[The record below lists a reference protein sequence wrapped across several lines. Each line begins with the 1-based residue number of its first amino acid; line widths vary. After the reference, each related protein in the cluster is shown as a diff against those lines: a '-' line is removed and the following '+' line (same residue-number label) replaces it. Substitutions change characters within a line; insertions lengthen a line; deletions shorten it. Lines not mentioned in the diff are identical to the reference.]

1 MSENTQERAE
11 YLRMLE
17 ALLFA
22 AVEPLDEATLAERLP
37 KSVDVQELI
46 TELQG
51 SYASRGVNL
60 VKRANCWMFQTAP
73 DLAFLLQREVE
84 QERRLSRAGQET
96 LAIIA
101 YHQPVTRAEIEEIRG
116 VSVSKGTLDVL
127 METSWVRPVGRRQTP
142 GRPVT
147 YGVTDDFLMHFG
159 LESVKDLPGVEELKA
174 AGLLDADLPPE
185 FSLVEGGLS
194 EAEDAEEDDD
204 GQMDIEDLTNAI
216 DSSVEEDDWPDDDGP
231 EAA

>member
-1 MSENTQERAE
+1 MTENTQERAE

-46 TELQG
+46 TELQE

-73 DLAFLLQREVE
+73 DLAFSLQREVE

-96 LAIIA
+96 LAIVA

-147 YGVTDDFLMHFG
+147 YGVTDEFLVHFG

-185 FSLVEGGLS
+185 FSLVEGALS
-194 EAEDAEEDDD
+194 EGEDAEEEDD

-216 DSSVEEDDWPDDDGP
+216 EEDEWPDDDGP
-231 EAA
+231 TAA

>member
-1 MSENTQERAE
+1 MTENTQERAE

-46 TELQG
+46 TELQE

-147 YGVTDDFLMHFG
+147 YGVTDEFLVHFG

-185 FSLVEGGLS
+185 FSLVEGALS
-194 EAEDAEEDDD
+194 EGEDAEEEDDD
-204 GQMDIEDLTNAI
+204 QMDIEDLTNAI
-216 DSSVEEDDWPDDDGP
+216 EEDEWPDDDGP
-231 EAA
+231 TAA

>member
-1 MSENTQERAE
+1 MTENTQERAE

-46 TELQG
+46 TELQE

-147 YGVTDDFLMHFG
+147 YGVTDEFLVHFG

-185 FSLVEGGLS
+185 FSLVEGALS
-194 EAEDAEEDDD
+194 EGEDAEKEDD

-216 DSSVEEDDWPDDDGP
+216 EEDEWPDDDGP
-231 EAA
+231 TAA

>member
-1 MSENTQERAE
+1 MTENTQERAE

-37 KSVDVQELI
+37 KSVDIQELI
-46 TELQG
+46 TELQE

-147 YGVTDDFLMHFG
+147 YGVTDEFLVHFG

-185 FSLVEGGLS
+185 FSLVEGALS
-194 EAEDAEEDDD
+194 EGEDAEKEDD

-216 DSSVEEDDWPDDDGP
+216 EEDEWPDDDGP
-231 EAA
+231 TAA

>member
-1 MSENTQERAE
+1 MTENTQERAE

-46 TELQG
+46 TELQE

-147 YGVTDDFLMHFG
+147 YGVTDEFLVHFG

-174 AGLLDADLPPE
+174 AGLLGADLPPE
-185 FSLVEGGLS
+185 FSLVEGALS
-194 EAEDAEEDDD
+194 EGEDAEKEDD

-216 DSSVEEDDWPDDDGP
+216 EEDEWPDDDGP
-231 EAA
+231 TAA

>member
-1 MSENTQERAE
+1 MTENTQERAE

-46 TELQG
+46 TELQE

-127 METSWVRPVGRRQTP
+127 MEASWVRPVGRRQTP

-147 YGVTDDFLMHFG
+147 YGVTDEFLVHFG

-185 FSLVEGGLS
+185 FSLVEGALS
-194 EAEDAEEDDD
+194 EGEDAEKEDD

-216 DSSVEEDDWPDDDGP
+216 EEDEWPDDDGP
-231 EAA
+231 TAA

>member
-1 MSENTQERAE
+1 MTENTQERAE

-46 TELQG
+46 TELQE

-96 LAIIA
+96 LAIVA

-147 YGVTDDFLMHFG
+147 YGVTDEFLVHFG

-185 FSLVEGGLS
+185 FSLVEGALS
-194 EAEDAEEDDD
+194 EGEDAEEEDD

-216 DSSVEEDDWPDDDGP
+216 EEDEWPDDDGP
-231 EAA
+231 TAA

>member
-1 MSENTQERAE
+1 MTENTQERAE

-46 TELQG
+46 TELQE

-96 LAIIA
+96 LAIVA

-147 YGVTDDFLMHFG
+147 YGVTDEFLVHFG

-185 FSLVEGGLS
+185 FSLVEGALS
-194 EAEDAEEDDD
+194 EGEDAEKEDD
-204 GQMDIEDLTNAI
+204 GQMDIEDLTNVI
-216 DSSVEEDDWPDDDGP
+216 EEDEWPDDDGP
-231 EAA
+231 TAA

>member
-147 YGVTDDFLMHFG
+147 YGVTDDFLVHFG

>member
-147 YGVTDDFLMHFG
+147 YGVTDDFLVHFG

-185 FSLVEGGLS
+185 FSLVEGSLS
-194 EAEDAEEDDD
+194 AAEDAEEDDD

>member
-1 MSENTQERAE
+1 MTGNPQETAE
-11 YLRMLE
+11 YLRMIE

-37 KSVDVQELI
+37 ADVDVGELI
-46 TELQG
+46 VTLQE
-51 SYASRGVNL
+51 SYETRGVQL
-60 VKRANCWMFQTAP
+60 VKRANRWMFQTAP

-84 QERRLSRAGQET
+84 TERRLSRAAQET

-127 METSWVRPVGRRQTP
+127 METGWVRPVGRRQTP

-147 YGVTDDFLMHFG
+147 YGVTDDFLVHFG
-159 LESVKDLPGVEELKA
+159 LETVKDLPGIEELKA
-174 AGLLDADLPPE
+174 AGLLDSDVPPE
-185 FSLVEGGLS
+185 FSLVEGGKAE
-194 EAEDAEEDDD
+194 EAETEEPETEED
-204 GQMDIEDLTNAI
+204 GAQLSLHA
-216 DSSVEEDDWPDDDGP
+216 VPLDDDFDDELDEGP
-231 EAA
+231 DVA

>member
-1 MSENTQERAE
+1 MTENTQERAE

-46 TELQG
+46 TELQE

-96 LAIIA
+96 LAIVA

-147 YGVTDDFLMHFG
+147 YGVTDEFLVHFG

-185 FSLVEGGLS
+185 FSLVEGALS
-194 EAEDAEEDDD
+194 EGEDAEKEDD

-216 DSSVEEDDWPDDDGP
+216 EEDEWPDDDGP
-231 EAA
+231 TAA

>member
-1 MSENTQERAE
+1 MTENTQERAE

-46 TELQG
+46 TELQE

-127 METSWVRPVGRRQTP
+127 MEASWVRPVGRRQTP

-147 YGVTDDFLMHFG
+147 YGVTDEFLVHFG

-185 FSLVEGGLS
+185 FSLVEGALS
-194 EAEDAEEDDD
+194 EGEDAEEEDD

-216 DSSVEEDDWPDDDGP
+216 EEDEWPDDDGP
-231 EAA
+231 TAA